1 MVNSVKLNQ
10 YNQCYIK
17 YGFLYNRARS
27 AKTIV
32 FPKGLNTFQFLYCTV
47 YTYVLQFSVYMCT
60 PTQIRAMQS
69 ISQCYLLTIHTSAF
83 CKLHLMQL
91 KHDLRENELKQFFVN
106 RRRLYFW

>member
-32 FPKGLNTFQFLYCTV
+32 FPKGPNTF
-47 YTYVLQFSVYMCT
+47 
-60 PTQIRAMQS
+60 
-69 ISQCYLLTIHTSAF
+69 
-83 CKLHLMQL
+83 
-91 KHDLRENELKQFFVN
+91 
-106 RRRLYFW
+106 

>member
-32 FPKGLNTFQFLYCTV
+32 FPKGLNTFQFLYCTRTL
-47 YTYVLQFSVYMCT
+47 YTFLCTCVRLHRFEQCNRSVNAIY
-60 PTQIRAMQS
+60 
-69 ISQCYLLTIHTSAF
+69 
-83 CKLHLMQL
+83 
-91 KHDLRENELKQFFVN
+91 
-106 RRRLYFW
+106 